1 MFERMCKVLCTEEE
15 ICNIFRIDKNTLN
28 KRLTEQYGGSFSQV
42 YKRFSDEGRMSLR
55 RLQMRLAEKS
65 AAMAIFLGKNILG
78 QVDTPLIDQSQH
90 SHYVVKWNENTGT
103 DNRLLSTPEPK
114 DRTQRLKQV

>member
-1 MFERMCKVLCTEEE
+1 MCKVLCTEEE